1 MEPNERQLV
10 TIEEVADVVAIADA
24 DAIEAVHVRGWTVVA
39 KKGQFR
45 VGERCVYIEIDA
57 ALPLS
62 DDRFAFLEPRG
73 AKTDI
78 DGSRIHVLKTAR
90 LRGVYSQG
98 LVLPIDQFPELIAAE
113 PGADL
118 AVVLGIKKYEPPL
131 PAGLGGDQVGAF
143 PTSLARKTD
152 AERAQNLVQIW
163 PELLAAGPWIATE
176 KLDGTSLTVINDG
189 GELRV
194 CGRNWE
200 LRDGPNVYWE
210 AVRSTGAEHHLLSG
224 EVLQAEVY
232 GEGIQANPLRV
243 RGRRVGVFGFF
254 RGLDAV
260 PREEWPE
267 WLRPLAV
274 PVYKGLELPDTVDAA
289 LIQVDGLASLV
300 NPQRRSEGV
309 VWARPS
315 GKGLQELEWRSIFK
329 VISNAYLVKQ
339 G

>member
-1 MEPNERQLV
+1 METNERQLV

-24 DAIEAVHVRGWTVVA
+24 DAIEAVRVRGWTVVA
-39 KKGQFR
+39 KKEQFH
-45 VGERCVYIEIDA
+45 VGDRCVYIEIDA

-62 DDRFAFLEPRG
+62 DERFAFLEARSV
-73 AKTDI
+73 KTDV

-98 LVLPIDQFPELIAAE
+98 LVLPIEQFPELLAAE
-113 PGADL
+113 PDADL
-118 AVVLGIKKYEPPL
+118 AGLLGVKKYEPPL
-131 PAGLGGDQVGAF
+131 PPGLGGEMVGAF

-152 AERAQNLVQIW
+152 AERAQNLVAIW
-163 PELLAAGPWIATE
+163 PLLLAAGPWIATE
-176 KLDGTSLTVINDG
+176 KLDGTSLTVVNDG

-200 LRDGPNVYWE
+200 LRDGPNVYWD
-210 AVRSTGAEHHLLSG
+210 AVRSTGMESHLQPG
-224 EVLQAEVY
+224 EVVQAEVY

-243 RGRRVGVFGFF
+243 RGRHVGVFGFF

-260 PREEWPE
+260 PRNDWPE
-267 WLRPLAV
+267 WVEALAA
-274 PVYKGLELPDTVDAA
+274 PVYADLVLPDTVDAA
-289 LIQVDGLASLV
+289 LAQVDGLASVV

-315 GKGLQELEWRSIFK
+315 GRGLQELEWRSTFK